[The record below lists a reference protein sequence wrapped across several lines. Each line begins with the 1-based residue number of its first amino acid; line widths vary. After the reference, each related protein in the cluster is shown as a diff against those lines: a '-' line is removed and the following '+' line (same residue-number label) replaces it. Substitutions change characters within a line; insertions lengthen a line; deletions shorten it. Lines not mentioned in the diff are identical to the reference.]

1 MVKYEPDQYINGSGD
16 NNTTSTTPTSNNKY
30 QEEMNRKKKKS
41 VLGIVED
48 IRRSNFHEHNMLIYS
63 DLPTFRKIYSE
74 CTRQALHSNE
84 IVFLATTYDPF
95 DKVTDELR
103 SKGISVDDETKD
115 GNLVIV
121 DAVRAYQIDIYGAM
135 KLGKSL
141 VLRATR
147 EGKSGVFNMSDM
159 GSFFLSERIEIL
171 IEYERSL
178 REKKGLNF
186 KATCSYHEGN
196 FGKLNEEQ
204 QNALRSAHN
213 AFIEIKD

>member
-1 MVKYEPDQYINGSGD
+1 MIENEPDNYINGGNS
-16 NNTTSTTPTSNNKY
+16 TSTTGPTSKY
-30 QEEMNRKKKKS
+30 QEEMNTKKKS
-41 VLGIVED
+41 VPGIIED
-48 IRRSNFHEHNMLIYS
+48 IRRSNFHQHNMLIYS

-103 SKGISVDDETKD
+103 SKGISVDNETKD

-121 DAVRAYQIDIYGAM
+121 DAVRAYQIDTYGAM

-141 VLRATR
+141 VLRAVK

-159 GSFFLSERIEIL
+159 GSFFLSERIETL
-171 IEYERSL
+171 VEYERSL
-178 REKKGLNF
+178 REKKALKF
-186 KATCSYHEGN
+186 KAICSYHKGN
-196 FGKLNEEQ
+196 FGRLNDEQ
-204 QNALRSAHN
+204 QNVLRSAHN
-213 AFIEIKD
+213 ALFESSINA

>member
-1 MVKYEPDQYINGSGD
+1 MIENEPDNYINGGNS
-16 NNTTSTTPTSNNKY
+16 TSTTGPTSKY
-30 QEEMNRKKKKS
+30 QEETNTKKKS
-41 VLGIVED
+41 VSGIIED
-48 IRRSNFHEHNMLIYS
+48 VRRSSFHDHDMLIYS

-103 SKGISVDDETKD
+103 SKGISVDNETKD

-121 DAVRAYQIDIYGAM
+121 DAVRAYQIDTYGAM

-141 VLRATR
+141 VLRAIK

-159 GSFFLSERIEIL
+159 GSFFLSERIETL
-171 IEYERSL
+171 VEYERSL
-178 REKKGLNF
+178 REKKDLKF
-186 KATCSYHEGN
+186 KAICSYHKGN
-196 FGKLNEEQ
+196 FGKLNDEQ
-204 QNALRSAHN
+204 QNVLRSAHN
-213 AFIEIKD
+213 ALFESSINA

>member
-1 MVKYEPDQYINGSGD
+1 MIKNEADNYINGG
-16 NNTTSTTPTSNNKY
+16 NNTSTTGTTSEY
-30 QEEMNRKKKKS
+30 QEEMNRKKKS
-41 VLGIVED
+41 VPGIIED
-48 IRRSNFHEHNMLIYS
+48 VRRSNFHDHNMLIYS

-103 SKGISVDDETKD
+103 SKGISVDNETKD

-121 DAVRAYQIDIYGAM
+121 DAVRAYQIDTYGAM

-141 VLRATR
+141 VLRAVK

-159 GSFFLSERIEIL
+159 GSFFLSERIETL
-171 IEYERSL
+171 VEYERSL
-178 REKKGLNF
+178 REKKALKF
-186 KATCSYHEGN
+186 KAICSYHKGN
-196 FGKLNEEQ
+196 FGRLNDEQ
-204 QNALRSAHN
+204 QNVLRSAHN
-213 AFIEIKD
+213 ALFESSINA

>member
-1 MVKYEPDQYINGSGD
+1 MTKNETDNYINGG
-16 NNTTSTTPTSNNKY
+16 NNTTTTGATSKY
-30 QEEMNRKKKKS
+30 QEEMDREKKG
-41 VLGIVED
+41 VPGIIED
-48 IRRSNFHEHNMLIYS
+48 IRRSNFDDHNMLIYS

-103 SKGISVDDETKD
+103 SKGISVDNETKD

-121 DAVRAYQIDIYGAM
+121 DAVRAYQIDTYGAM

-141 VLRATR
+141 VLRAIK

-159 GSFFLSERIEIL
+159 GSFFLSERIETL
-171 IEYERSL
+171 VEYERNL
-178 REKKGLNF
+178 RENKDLKF
-186 KATCSYHEGN
+186 KAICSYHKGN
-196 FGKLNEEQ
+196 FGKLNDEQ
-204 QNALRSAHN
+204 QNVLRSAHKALLESSMN
-213 AFIEIKD
+213 A

>member
-1 MVKYEPDQYINGSGD
+1 MIENEPHIYINGGNS
-16 NNTTSTTPTSNNKY
+16 TSTTGPTSKY
-30 QEEMNRKKKKS
+30 QEETNTKKKS
-41 VLGIVED
+41 VSGIIED
-48 IRRSNFHEHNMLIYS
+48 VRRSSFHDHDMLIYS

-103 SKGISVDDETKD
+103 SKGISVDNETKD

-121 DAVRAYQIDIYGAM
+121 DAVRAYQIDTYGAM

-141 VLRATR
+141 VLRAIK

-159 GSFFLSERIEIL
+159 GSFFLSERIETL
-171 IEYERSL
+171 VEYERSL
-178 REKKGLNF
+178 REKKDLKF
-186 KATCSYHEGN
+186 KAICSYHKGN
-196 FGKLNEEQ
+196 FGILNDEQ
-204 QNALRSAHN
+204 QNVLRSAHN
-213 AFIEIKD
+213 ALFESSINA

>member
-1 MVKYEPDQYINGSGD
+1 MVKNEPDNYINGANS
-16 NNTTSTTPTSNNKY
+16 TSTTSPTSKY
-30 QEEMNRKKKKS
+30 QEEMNTKKKS
-41 VLGIVED
+41 VSGIIED
-48 IRRSNFHEHNMLIYS
+48 IRRSNFHDHNMLIYS

-103 SKGISVDDETKD
+103 SKGISVDNETKD

-121 DAVRAYQIDIYGAM
+121 DAVRAYQIDTYGAM

-141 VLRATR
+141 VLRAVK

-159 GSFFLSERIEIL
+159 GSFFLSERIETL
-171 IEYERSL
+171 VEYERSL
-178 REKKGLNF
+178 REKKDLKF
-186 KATCSYHEGN
+186 KAICSYHKGN
-196 FGKLNEEQ
+196 FGKLNDEQ
-204 QNALRSAHN
+204 QNVLRSAHN
-213 AFIEIKD
+213 ALFESSINA

>member
-1 MVKYEPDQYINGSGD
+1 MIENEPHIYINGGNS
-16 NNTTSTTPTSNNKY
+16 TSTTGPTSKY
-30 QEEMNRKKKKS
+30 QEETNTKKKS
-41 VLGIVED
+41 VSGIIED
-48 IRRSNFHEHNMLIYS
+48 VRRSSFHDHDMLIYS

-103 SKGISVDDETKD
+103 SKGISVDNETKD

-121 DAVRAYQIDIYGAM
+121 DAVRAYQIDTYGAM

-141 VLRATR
+141 VLRAIK

-159 GSFFLSERIEIL
+159 GSFFLSERIETL
-171 IEYERSL
+171 VEYERSL
-178 REKKGLNF
+178 REKKDLKF
-186 KATCSYHEGN
+186 KAICSYHKGN
-196 FGKLNEEQ
+196 FGKLNDEQ
-204 QNALRSAHN
+204 QNVLRSAHN
-213 AFIEIKD
+213 ALFESSINA

>member
-1 MVKYEPDQYINGSGD
+1 MVKNEPDNYINGANS
-16 NNTTSTTPTSNNKY
+16 TSTTGPTSKY
-30 QEEMNRKKKKS
+30 QEEMNTKKKS
-41 VLGIVED
+41 VSGIIED
-48 IRRSNFHEHNMLIYS
+48 IRRSNFHDHNMLIYS

-103 SKGISVDDETKD
+103 SKGISVDNETKD

-121 DAVRAYQIDIYGAM
+121 DAVRAYQIDTYGAM

-141 VLRATR
+141 VLRAVK

-159 GSFFLSERIEIL
+159 GSFFLSERIETL
-171 IEYERSL
+171 VEYERSL
-178 REKKGLNF
+178 REKKDLKF
-186 KATCSYHEGN
+186 KAICSYHKGN
-196 FGKLNEEQ
+196 FGKLNDEQ
-204 QNALRSAHN
+204 QNVLRSAHN
-213 AFIEIKD
+213 ALFESSINA

>member
-1 MVKYEPDQYINGSGD
+1 MIENEPDNYINGGNS
-16 NNTTSTTPTSNNKY
+16 TSTTGTTSKY
-30 QEEMNRKKKKS
+30 QEEMNTKKKS
-41 VLGIVED
+41 VPGIIED
-48 IRRSNFHEHNMLIYS
+48 IRRSNFYYHNMLIYS

-103 SKGISVDDETKD
+103 SKGISVDNETKD

-141 VLRATR
+141 VLRAIK

-159 GSFFLSERIEIL
+159 GSFFLSERIETL
-171 IEYERSL
+171 VEYERSL
-178 REKKGLNF
+178 REKKDLKF
-186 KATCSYHEGN
+186 KAICSYHKGN
-196 FGKLNEEQ
+196 FGKLNDEQ
-204 QNALRSAHN
+204 QNVLRSAHN
-213 AFIEIKD
+213 ALLESSINA

>member
-1 MVKYEPDQYINGSGD
+1 MIKNEPDNYINGGNS
-16 NNTTSTTPTSNNKY
+16 TSTTGSTSKY
-30 QEEMNRKKKKS
+30 QEEMNTKKKS
-41 VLGIVED
+41 VSGIIED

-103 SKGISVDDETKD
+103 SKGISVDNETKA

-121 DAVRAYQIDIYGAM
+121 DAVRAYQIDTYGAM

-141 VLRATR
+141 VLRAIK

-159 GSFFLSERIEIL
+159 GSFFLSERIETL
-171 IEYERSL
+171 VEYERSL
-178 REKKGLNF
+178 REKKDLKF
-186 KATCSYHEGN
+186 KAICSYHKGN
-196 FGKLNEEQ
+196 FGKLNDEQ
-204 QNALRSAHN
+204 QNVLRSAHN
-213 AFIEIKD
+213 ALLESSINA